1 MYGLTRATTTLLGA
15 AVAGFLLWLG
25 VEVADDSSGGYWGPV
40 GLFAAAGLVMALS
53 QLLGGWT
60 KWGWP
65 QISGQVLLI
74 GFVPVLIVGGW
85 ILLAGQPEGEGVLRG
100 RVLDW
105 SDDLGIEGV
114 IDDLLFV
121 LPAIAFGIGLVF
133 GFTFDTSGPRIAKTE
148 PVGTA
153 PSAHAQVVERR
164 TDDDET
170 VVEQPPRTRT

>member
-1 MYGLTRATTTLLGA
+1 MYGLTRATTTVLGA
-15 AVAGFLLWLG
+15 ALAGFLLWLG
-25 VEVADDSSGGYWGPV
+25 VEIADESSGGYWGPM

-65 QISGQVLLI
+65 QISGQVFLI
-74 GFVPVLIVGGW
+74 AFIPVLIVGGW
-85 ILLAGQPEGEGVLRG
+85 ILLAGQPEGEGWLGGTVRD
-100 RVLDW
+100 R
-105 SDDLGIEGV
+105 SDDLGIAGV
-114 IDDLLFV
+114 IDDLSFV

-153 PSAHAQVVERR
+153 PSAHQRVEEPR
-164 TDDDET
+164 DEDRT
-170 VVEQPPRTRT
+170 VVEEPPRTRT

>member
-15 AVAGFLLWLG
+15 ALAGFLLWLG
-25 VEVADDSSGGYWGPV
+25 VEVADESSGGYWGPM

-65 QISGQVLLI
+65 QFSGQVLLI
-74 GFVPVLIVGGW
+74 AFVPVLIVGGW
-85 ILLAGQPEGEGVLRG
+85 ILLAGQPEGEGWLGGTVR
-100 RVLDW
+100 DW
-105 SDDLGIEGV
+105 SDDLGIGGV
-114 IDDLLFV
+114 IDDLSFV

-133 GFTFDTSGPRIAKTE
+133 GLTFDTSGPRIAKTE

-153 PSAHAQVVERR
+153 PSVHQRVEEPRPEE
-164 TDDDET
+164 DKT
-170 VVEQPPRTRT
+170 VVQEPPRTRT

>member
-1 MYGLTRATTTLLGA
+1 MYGLTRATTTVLGA
-15 AVAGFLLWLG
+15 ALAGFLLWLG
-25 VEVADDSSGGYWGPV
+25 VEVADESSGGYWGPM

-65 QISGQVLLI
+65 QISGQVFLI
-74 GFVPVLIVGGW
+74 AFIPVLIVGGW
-85 ILLAGQPEGEGVLRG
+85 VLLAGQPEGEGWLGGTVRD
-100 RVLDW
+100 R
-105 SDDLGIEGV
+105 SDDLGIGGV
-114 IDDLLFV
+114 IDDLSFV

-153 PSAHAQVVERR
+153 PSAHQRVEEPR
-164 TDDDET
+164 TDEDKT
-170 VVEQPPRTRT
+170 VVEEPPRTRT